1 MHRELSNTL
10 DNACVRFVREGFEAT
25 HPFALGV
32 IGFSGL
38 SGALI
43 ANSAIESP
51 GTTGIDANKQSV
63 ASPYHH
69 EALANQ
75 VEGGAAVFAGP
86 LLGVLAVSV
95 ITASFLRAKRFL
107 VKNSLTT

>member
-25 HPFALGV
+25 KPFTLGV

-38 SGALI
+38 SGALV
-43 ANSAIESP
+43 AYSATESS
-51 GTTGIDANKQSV
+51 GTAGIDANKQSV

-69 EALANQ
+69 ETLANQ
-75 VEGGAAVFAGP
+75 VEGGAAIFAGP
-86 LLGVLAVSV
+86 LLGVLVVSV
-95 ITASFLRAKRFL
+95 ATASFLRAKRAL
-107 VKNSLTT
+107 AKNSPTT